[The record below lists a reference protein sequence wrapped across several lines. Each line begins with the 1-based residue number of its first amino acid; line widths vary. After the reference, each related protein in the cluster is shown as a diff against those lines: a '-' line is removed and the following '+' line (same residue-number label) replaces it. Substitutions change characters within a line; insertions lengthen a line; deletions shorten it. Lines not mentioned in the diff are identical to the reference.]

1 MFKTVN
7 ETEKFRYDD
16 CVINKMIIDETG
28 ISLSV
33 DALIVKA
40 DNSQNSNYTESY
52 ADTADIEINGGLV
65 TRIIRDGYKMY
76 DANDVLIKE
85 VPDEEIDIN
94 SEMWSTKFEGQFLV
108 GIKRIEEKE
117 AVLEIEINDEE
128 AAGVADSFSVNIK
141 CNDINIKWERYLNRV
156 STY

>member
-7 ETEKFRYDD
+7 ETDKFRYDD

-76 DANDVLIKE
+76 DANDVLLKE

-94 SEMWSTKFEGQFLV
+94 SENWGTKFEGQFLV

-128 AAGVADSFSVNIK
+128 AAGVADSFSVYIK
-141 CNDINIKWERYLNRV
+141 CNDININWERYLNRV
-156 STY
+156 SAY